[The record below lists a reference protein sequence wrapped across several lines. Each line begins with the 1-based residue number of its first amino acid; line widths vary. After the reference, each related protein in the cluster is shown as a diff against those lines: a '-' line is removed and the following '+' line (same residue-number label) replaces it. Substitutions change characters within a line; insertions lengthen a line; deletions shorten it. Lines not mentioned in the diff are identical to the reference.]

1 MWLLPAILLGLP
13 WSLAW
18 GGQHRPEALGYPG
31 VLHCGLH
38 SFQFTLSLLS
48 QDAATPPIL
57 VVWAPMRSGGKAGWP
72 FPAPLAVL
80 TDPLCFLPPRHPD
93 NRGLPHRL
101 QNDSGCGTWVRE
113 GPGSSL
119 EVEASYSSCYVTEWV
134 NTTQSP
140 RAQRRLPPPSRPTPQ
155 DSRYLMPIGIEAAD
169 AAGRRTITETKLL
182 QCPVDLPALDA
193 PSTHLCDSVPRWDRL
208 PCAPSPVTE
217 GDCKELGCCHDSE
230 VNSCYY
236 GNTVT
241 SRCTQDGYFSV
252 AVPRNVTSPPL
263 LLNSVHLAFKNGRE
277 CSPVMATHA
286 FALFRFPFTSCGT
299 TRQITGDQAVYEN
312 ELVAARDVR
321 TWSHG
326 SITRDSIFRLRVRC
340 SYSISS
346 NVLPVN
352 VQVFTR
358 PPALP
363 ETQPGPLTLEL
374 HIAKDKH
381 YGSYYTA
388 GDYPVVKLLQ
398 DPIYLEVS
406 IRHRTDPTL
415 GLLLRQCWATPG
427 ANPLH
432 QLQWPLLVKGCPYTG
447 DNYQTHLIPVRNASG
462 LPFPSHYQRFSILT
476 FSFMDSVEKRALG
489 GPSRVKDYDPTSV
502 GSQVYLHCS
511 ASVCQPAGTPPCM
524 TTCPLARRR
533 RSSDTH
539 FHKST
544 ANISSKG
551 PMILLQATK
560 DSSEKLHK
568 YSSSPVDSQALWV
581 AGLSGTIIVGAL
593 LVSYLVTRKWR

>member
-1 MWLLPAILLGLP
+1 MWLLPAILLSLP

-18 GGQHRPEALGYPG
+18 GGQHRPEVLGYPG
-31 VLHCGLH
+31 ILHCGLH

-48 QDAATPPIL
+48 QDTATSPTL
-57 VVWAPMRSGGKAGWP
+57 VVW
-72 FPAPLAVL
+72 
-80 TDPLCFLPPRHPD
+80 D

-101 QNDSGCGTWVRE
+101 QNDSGCGTWVRD

-119 EVEASYSSCYVTEWV
+119 EVEASYGSCYVTEWV
-134 NTTQSP
+134 STTQSP
-140 RAQRRLPPPSRPTPQ
+140 RAERKLPPSSRLAPQ

-182 QCPVDLPALDA
+182 RCPVDLPALDA
-193 PSTHLCDSVPRWDRL
+193 PSAHLCDSVPRWDRL
-208 PCAPSPVTE
+208 PCAPSSITE
-217 GDCKELGCCHDSE
+217 GDCKELGCCHDLE
-230 VNSCYY
+230 MNSCYY

-277 CSPVMATHA
+277 CSPVMATHS

-299 TRQITGDQAVYEN
+299 TRRITGDQAVYEN
-312 ELVAARDVR
+312 ELVAVRDVR

-326 SITRDSIFRLRVRC
+326 SITRDSIFRLRVSC

-352 VQVFTR
+352 VQVFTL

-381 YGSYYTA
+381 YSSYYTA
-388 GDYPVVKLLQ
+388 SDYPVVKLLQ

-415 GLLLRQCWATPG
+415 GLLLHQCWATPS

-447 DNYQTHLIPVRNASG
+447 DNYQTQLIPVQNASG
-462 LPFPSHYQRFSILT
+462 VPFPSHYQRFSILT
-476 FSFMDSVEKRALG
+476 FSFMDSVEKRSLG
-489 GPSRVKDYDPTSV
+489 GP
-502 GSQVYLHCS
+502 VYLHCT
-511 ASVCQPAGTPPCM
+511 ASVCQPVGTPSCM

-568 YSSSPVDSQALWV
+568 YTSSPVDSQALWA
-581 AGLSGTIIVGAL
+581 AGLSGTVIVGAL
-593 LVSYLVTRKWR
+593 LVSSLATRKWR